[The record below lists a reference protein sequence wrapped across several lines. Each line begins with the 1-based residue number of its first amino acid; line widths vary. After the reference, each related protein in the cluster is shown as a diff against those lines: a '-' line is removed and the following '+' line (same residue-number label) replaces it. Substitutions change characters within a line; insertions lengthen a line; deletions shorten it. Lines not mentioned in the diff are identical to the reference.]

1 MCGIL
6 GYVAFVYA
14 LQHLPVSTVSL
25 YGYVNP
31 IVAVIV
37 GALVLDERF
46 GLREAAATAVVL
58 GAVALARIGEGEA
71 A

>member
-1 MCGIL
+1 ML

-14 LQHLPVSTVSL
+14 LQHLPVAKVSL

-37 GALVLDERF
+37 GVLAAKVSQPQSFSARSPSPARAGPTLPN
-46 GLREAAATAVVL
+46 GLA
-58 GAVALARIGEGEA
+58 
-71 A
+71 